1 MHLCV
6 FHPRSSF
13 KKHSSRSITLLT
25 WPTDG
30 LWTMVCESNCRR
42 RVQVCLGESGR
53 VKQGKDACSGFEGWL
68 GIFWMGKRKNRVFH
82 WGQDC
87 VDPPNISKCGS
98 LGHWRAVG
106 GCHIAWQGSDVM
118 WTEQVL
124 SHGTGRLA
132 KTKLRWALNAMF
144 IGSVLRA
151 RGSYEVVKLVTRI
164 ALALVWRTAWTGTP
178 GDTIINRRKQEV
190 WELQLS
196 QHNQ

>member
-13 KKHSSRSITLLT
+13 KKYSSRSITPLT

-42 RVQVCLGESGR
+42 RVQLCLGESGR
-53 VKQGKDACSGFEGWL
+53 VKQGKDACSGSEGWL

-87 VDPPNISKCGS
+87 ADPQNINKCGS
-98 LGHWRAVG
+98 LGHWRGWGVSHCVTGLTCDVDWAG
-106 GCHIAWQGSDVM
+106 FEPWDGETSQDQTTMGLECHV
-118 WTEQVL
+118 
-124 SHGTGRLA
+124 HR
-132 KTKLRWALNAMF
+132 
-144 IGSVLRA
+144 SVLRA
-151 RGSYEVVKLVTRI
+151 RGSYEGVKLVTRI

>member
-1 MHLCV
+1 
-6 FHPRSSF
+6 
-13 KKHSSRSITLLT
+13 
-25 WPTDG
+25 
-30 LWTMVCESNCRR
+30 
-42 RVQVCLGESGR
+42 
-53 VKQGKDACSGFEGWL
+53 
-68 GIFWMGKRKNRVFH
+68 
-82 WGQDC
+82 
-87 VDPPNISKCGS
+87 
-98 LGHWRAVG
+98 
-106 GCHIAWQGSDVM
+106 M

-190 WELQLS
+190 
-196 QHNQ
+196 